1 MEFKDKK
8 VIARLKEARWYEG
21 RNIQDELSFN
31 YEDSPNFVKEFHYK
45 YANLIIKRVDD
56 PRMKGEAELH
66 IFSDV
71 EQEFLKGEQDY
82 PYYQGIIG
90 KRLYPLG
97 VYLPDAYNV
106 CCDADGRVYK
116 IGEYCFSVGKNL
128 YEGIENILLMNTL
141 QSLQLDEDTG
151 KWWNM
156 EAEYVELPTLE

>member
-71 EQEFLKGEQDY
+71 VKRTRLKGQV
-82 PYYQGIIG
+82 
-90 KRLYPLG
+90 LY
-97 VYLPDAYNV
+97 NI
-106 CCDADGRVYK
+106 K
-116 IGEYCFSVGKNL
+116 FSAN
-128 YEGIENILLMNTL
+128 
-141 QSLQLDEDTG
+141 
-151 KWWNM
+151 
-156 EAEYVELPTLE
+156 